1 MYLRNK
7 NTSRGRKKKKDKL
20 LRSTNDYQV
29 LRWSPRK
36 SMFLIKK
43 PAWEHFNPL

>member
-7 NTSRGRKKKKDKL
+7 NIQEKKIL
-20 LRSTNDYQV
+20 HSTNDYQV
-29 LRWSPRK
+29 LCWSPRK
-36 SMFLIKK
+36 SMFLIKE